1 MKRLFILFLLLG
13 IVLPASAVDAPNW
26 SEFCPADKLYV
37 EYRNMQRYPE
47 TFKRNLTHP
56 LLFNICKYS
65 IIGTPIA
72 LSMYATK
79 YQEQLQNN
87 YWAKRKQ
94 DFYNEI
100 GSCDE
105 MVDNDNK
112 VSCYME
118 VRRLENEKTNQH
130 EEQLLK
136 EQEIRIERAQLYQQ
150 QQINDNLRYLRYNN
164 YDRTPNMRT
173 HDYMYNRY

>member
-1 MKRLFILFLLLG
+1 MKRLFTLLILLG
-13 IVLPASAVDAPNW
+13 IVLPAFAVEAPSW

-72 LSMYATK
+72 LSIYVAK
-79 YQEQLQNN
+79 YNQQVQDN

-100 GSCDE
+100 DSCDQ
-105 MVDNDNK
+105 VLDNDHK
-112 VSCYME
+112 VSCYMD
-118 VRRLENEKTNQH
+118 VRRLENDKTNQH
-130 EEQLLK
+130 EQQLLK
-136 EQEIRIERAQLYQQ
+136 EQELRLERAQLYQQ
-150 QQINDNLRYLRYNN
+150 QQINDNLRYLRYKN
-164 YDRTPNMRT
+164 
-173 HDYMYNRY
+173 